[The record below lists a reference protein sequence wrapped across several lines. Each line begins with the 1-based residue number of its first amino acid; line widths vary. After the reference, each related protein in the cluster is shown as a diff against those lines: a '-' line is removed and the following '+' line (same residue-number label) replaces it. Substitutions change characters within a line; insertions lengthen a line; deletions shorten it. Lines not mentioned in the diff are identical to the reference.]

1 MFCAEV
7 FLVSVGFYLFVLGFF
22 FFLIT
27 ITVTFFALIGNIYTY
42 ASVFI
47 NKNFTELKAYV
58 IIETTKKVS
67 V

>member
-7 FLVSVGFYLFVLGFF
+7 FLVSVGFYLFVLGF